1 MDGNMKLRKL
11 KIKDALLML
20 EWMHDE
26 IVTMHL
32 KTDFRNKTE
41 DDCVSFISSSLS
53 DKKNIHMAIT
63 DDNDEY
69 MGTVS
74 LKNINYT
81 DSFAEFAITVRRT
94 AMGKNFASFG
104 MNEIIRIAH
113 EDLNI
118 KRVIWCVSTNNHR
131 AIKFYRKLGYIQIS
145 DVPEELLKKYSE
157 QMDLIWFEG

>member
-26 IVTMHL
+26 SVTMHL

-63 DDNDEY
+63 
-69 MGTVS
+69 VS
-74 LKNINYT
+74 LKNINYI

-145 DVPEELLKKYSE
+145 DVPEELLKKYSD